1 MIKFD
6 KSLLKT
12 VLFALGVVTFVIAT
26 YQTVLQNDLV
36 GNYWIYMISLS
47 CWLPLQYWRRQE
59 ARRAKEIEVAKQV
72 AELNKPSKTGKANP
86 KKKRR

>member
-1 MIKFD
+1 MKLD

-12 VLFALGVVTFVIAT
+12 VLFAFSVVTFVIAT

-59 ARRAKEIEVAKQV
+59 ARLAKEAEVAKQV
-72 AELNKPSKTGKANP
+72 AELNKPVAKK
-86 KKKRR
+86 KKKR

>member
-1 MIKFD
+1 MKFD

-12 VLFALGVVTFVIAT
+12 ILFALGVVTFVIAT

-36 GNYWIYMISLS
+36 GNYWIYMISLA

-59 ARRAKEIEVAKQV
+59 ARAAKEAEVARQV
-72 AELNKPSKTGKANP
+72 AALNKPSKAGK
-86 KKKRR
+86 KKKR

>member
-1 MIKFD
+1 MKFD

-12 VLFALGVVTFVIAT
+12 VLFSLGVVTFVIAT

-36 GNYWIYMISLS
+36 GNYWIYMISLA

-72 AELNKPSKTGKANP
+72 ATLNRPAGKKNS
-86 KKKRR
+86 KKKR

>member
-1 MIKFD
+1 MKFD

-12 VLFALGVVTFVIAT
+12 VLFSLGVVTFVIAT

-36 GNYWIYMISLS
+36 GNYWIYMVSLA

-59 ARRAKEIEVAKQV
+59 ARQAKEIEVAKQV
-72 AELNKPSKTGKANP
+72 AALNKPAKSGKPGA

>member
-1 MIKFD
+1 MKFD

-12 VLFALGVVTFVIAT
+12 ILFALGVVTFVIGT

-36 GNYWIYMISLS
+36 GNYWIYMISLV

-59 ARRAKEIEVAKQV
+59 ARQAKEIEVARQV
-72 AELNKPSKTGKANP
+72 AALNKPAKAGK
-86 KKKRR
+86 KKKR

>member
-1 MIKFD
+1 MKFD

-12 VLFALGVVTFVIAT
+12 VLFSLGVVTFVIAT

-36 GNYWIYMISLS
+36 GNYWIYMVSLA
-47 CWLPLQYWRRQE
+47 CWLPLRYWRRQE
-59 ARRAKEIEVAKQV
+59 ARQAKEAEVARQV
-72 AELNKPSKTGKANP
+72 AELNKPAKSTKTGT

>member
-1 MIKFD
+1 MKFD

-36 GNYWIYMISLS
+36 GNYWIYMVSLS

-59 ARRAKEIEVAKQV
+59 ARRQKEAEVAQQV
-72 AELNKPSKTGKANP
+72 AALNKPAKPGK
-86 KKKRR
+86 KKKR

>member
-1 MIKFD
+1 MKFD

-12 VLFALGVVTFVIAT
+12 VLFSFGVVTFVIAT

-36 GNYWIYMISLS
+36 RNYWIYMISLA

-59 ARRAKEIEVAKQV
+59 ARQAKEIEVARQV
-72 AELNKPSKTGKANP
+72 AEMNKPAKSAKASA

>member
-1 MIKFD
+1 MKFD

-12 VLFALGVVTFVIAT
+12 ILFSLGVVTFIIAT

-36 GNYWIYMISLS
+36 GNYWIYMISLA

-59 ARRAKEIEVAKQV
+59 ARRTKEIEVAKQV
-72 AELNKPSKTGKANP
+72 AALNKATGKKSP
-86 KKKRR
+86 KKKR

>member
-1 MIKFD
+1 MKFD

-12 VLFALGVVTFVIAT
+12 VLFSLGVVAFVIAT

-59 ARRAKEIEVAKQV
+59 ARRAKEIEVTKQV
-72 AELNKPSKTGKANP
+72 AALNKPTGK
-86 KKKRR
+86 KKGKKR

>member
-1 MIKFD
+1 MKFD

-12 VLFALGVVTFVIAT
+12 VLFSLGVVAFVIAT

-36 GNYWIYMISLS
+36 GNYCIYMISLS

-59 ARRAKEIEVAKQV
+59 ARRAKEIEVARQV
-72 AELNKPSKTGKANP
+72 AELNKPAKAGK
-86 KKKRR
+86 KKKR

>member
-1 MIKFD
+1 MKFD

-12 VLFALGVVTFVIAT
+12 VLFAFGVVTFVIAT

-59 ARRAKEIEVAKQV
+59 ARQAKEIEVAKQV
-72 AELNKPSKTGKANP
+72 AALNKPAKPAN
-86 KKKRR
+86 KSKKRKR

>member
-1 MIKFD
+1 MKFD

-36 GNYWIYMISLS
+36 GNYWIYMLSLA

-59 ARRAKEIEVAKQV
+59 ARQAKEAEVARQV
-72 AELNKPSKTGKANP
+72 AELNKPAKATKATK
-86 KKKRR
+86 KKKR

>member
-1 MIKFD
+1 MKFD

-12 VLFALGVVTFVIAT
+12 VFFSLGVVTFVIAT

-36 GNYWIYMISLS
+36 GNYWIYMISLA

-72 AELNKPSKTGKANP
+72 AALNKPAGKKTS
-86 KKKRR
+86 KKKR

>member
-59 ARRAKEIEVAKQV
+59 ARRAKEIEVARQV
-72 AELNKPSKTGKANP
+72 AELNKPAKGTRNNP

>member
-1 MIKFD
+1 MKFD

-12 VLFALGVVTFVIAT
+12 VLFSLGVVAFIIAT
-26 YQTVLQNDLV
+26 YQTVLENDLP

-59 ARRAKEIEVAKQV
+59 ARRVKEIEVAKQV
-72 AELNKPSKTGKANP
+72 AALNRAADKKNP
-86 KKKRR
+86 KAKRKR

>member
-1 MIKFD
+1 MKFD

-12 VLFALGVVTFVIAT
+12 VFFSLGVVTFVIAT

-36 GNYWIYMISLS
+36 GNYWIYMISLG

-72 AELNKPSKTGKANP
+72 ATLNRPAGKKNS
-86 KKKRR
+86 KKKR

>member
-1 MIKFD
+1 MKFD

-12 VLFALGVVTFVIAT
+12 VLFALGVVSFLIAT

-36 GNYWIYMISLS
+36 GNYWIYMVSLS

-59 ARRAKEIEVAKQV
+59 ARRAKEIEVARQV
-72 AELNKPSKTGKANP
+72 SELNKPAMSAKK
-86 KKKRR
+86 KKKR